1 MECVTARA
9 AGTIRD
15 IMRDLSRAIR
25 MTTWAAGALALLAAV
40 PASAQGKLEARY
52 EVTLAGLPI
61 GTGSWMVDVSDTH
74 YLAAASG
81 KTTGLLRV
89 FTGGQGTSAARG
101 TLTSAGAPLN
111 AIYAATITTR
121 DKSDEVR
128 LTINRGD
135 VKDTRLDPPRDKD
148 PERIPIEPAH
158 ERGILDPMTA
168 SLLRAPEAGDPMQ
181 PATCAHTLAIFD
193 GRLRYDLKL
202 AYKRVEQV
210 KTAKG
215 YAGPALVCSV
225 NFTPIA
231 GYIPSRYAI
240 KYIARLKDMEVW
252 FAPIAG
258 TRVLVPIHAQGPT
271 PIGQVVLQATQFVS
285 TVVPTRASAK

>member
-1 MECVTARA
+1 M
-9 AGTIRD
+9 
-15 IMRDLSRAIR
+15 
-25 MTTWAAGALALLAAV
+25 TWAGGALALTVAA

-81 KTTGLLRV
+81 ATTGLLRV

-101 TLTSAGAPLN
+101 TLTNGGLPLS

-128 LTINRGD
+128 LTINHGD
-135 VKDTRLDPPRDKD
+135 VKDSRLEPPRDKD
-148 PERIPIEPAH
+148 PERIPIKPAH
-158 ERGILDPMTA
+158 EHGILDPMTA
-168 SLLRAPEAGDPMQ
+168 SLLRAPNAADPMA
-181 PATCAHTLAIFD
+181 PASCDRTLAIFD

-202 AYKRVEQV
+202 AYKRIEQV
-210 KTAKG
+210 KTHKG

-240 KYIARLKDMEVW
+240 KYIAKLKDMEVW

-258 TRVLVPIHAQGPT
+258 THVLVPIHAQGPT
-271 PIGQVVLQATQFVS
+271 PIGPVVLQATQFVS
-285 TVVPTRASAK
+285 TVVPTRASSTK

>member
-1 MECVTARA
+1 MRA
-9 AGTIRD
+9 LG
-15 IMRDLSRAIR
+15 RAITA
-25 MTTWAAGALALLAAV
+25 MTWAGGVLALAATA
-40 PASAQGKLEARY
+40 PALAQGKLEARY

-81 KTTGLLRV
+81 ATTGLLRV

-101 TLTSAGAPLN
+101 TLTNGGVPLSS
-111 AIYAATITTR
+111 IYASTITTR
-121 DKSDEVR
+121 DKSDEIR
-128 LTINRGD
+128 LTINHGD

-148 PERIPIEPAH
+148 PERIPITPAH
-158 ERGILDPMTA
+158 EHGILDPMTA
-168 SLLRAPEAGDPMQ
+168 SLLRAPDAANPMA
-181 PATCAHTLAIFD
+181 PTTCDRTLAIFD

-202 AYKRVEQV
+202 GYKRVEQV
-210 KTAKG
+210 KTDKG

-240 KYIARLKDMEVW
+240 KYIAKLKDMEVW

-258 TRVLVPIHAQGPT
+258 TNVLVPIHAQGPT
-271 PIGQVVLQATQFVS
+271 PIGPVVLKATQFVS
-285 TVVPTRASAK
+285 TVMPTRASATK

>member
-1 MECVTARA
+1 MMIW
-9 AGTIRD
+9 AGG
-15 IMRDLSRAIR
+15 AV
-25 MTTWAAGALALLAAV
+25 ALAAAA

-61 GTGSWMVDVSDTH
+61 GAGSWMIDISDNH

-81 KTTGLLRV
+81 ATTGLLRV

-101 TLTSAGAPLN
+101 TLTSGGVPLS

-121 DKSDEVR
+121 EKSDEVR
-128 LTINRGD
+128 LTINHGD
-135 VKDTRLDPPRDKD
+135 VKDSRLEPPRDKD
-148 PERIPIEPAH
+148 PERIPITPAH
-158 ERGILDPMTA
+158 QRGILDPMTA
-168 SLLRAPEAGDPMQ
+168 SLLRTPDSGDPMG
-181 PATCAHTLAIFD
+181 PATCSRTLAIFD

-202 AYKRVEQV
+202 AYKRIEQV
-210 KTAKG
+210 KTDKG

-225 NFTPIA
+225 TFTPIA

-258 TRVLVPIHAQGPT
+258 THVLVPIHAQGPT
-271 PIGQVVLQATQFVS
+271 PIGPVVLQATQFIA
-285 TVVPTRASAK
+285 TMVPTRASATK

>member
-1 MECVTARA
+1 MQAL
-9 AGTIRD
+9 G
-15 IMRDLSRAIR
+15 RAIR
-25 MTTWAAGALALLAAV
+25 AMIWASGALALALGA
-40 PASAQGKLEARY
+40 PALAQGKLEARY

-81 KTTGLLRV
+81 ATTGLLRV

-101 TLTSAGAPLN
+101 TLNSGGVPLT

-121 DKSDEVR
+121 DKSDEIR
-128 LTINRGD
+128 LTINHGD

-148 PERIPIEPAH
+148 PERIPITPAH
-158 ERGILDPMTA
+158 EHGILDPMTA
-168 SLLRAPEAGDPMQ
+168 SLLRAPNASDPMA
-181 PATCAHTLAIFD
+181 PANCDRTLAIFD

-202 AYKRVEQV
+202 AYKRVEHV
-210 KTAKG
+210 KTDKG

-225 NFTPIA
+225 NFKPIA

-240 KYIARLKDMEVW
+240 KYIAKLKDMEVW

-258 TRVLVPIHAQGPT
+258 THVLVPIHAQGPT
-271 PIGQVVLQATQFVS
+271 PIGQVVLKATQFVS
-285 TVVPTRASAK
+285 TVMPTRASSAK

>member
-1 MECVTARA
+1 MRASSKTIWTAIW
-9 AGTIRD
+9 T
-15 IMRDLSRAIR
+15 S
-25 MTTWAAGALALLAAV
+25 GALALAAAA
-40 PASAQGKLEARY
+40 PAAAQGKLEARY

-61 GTGSWMVDVSDTH
+61 GSGSWMVDVNDTH

-81 KTTGLLRV
+81 ATTGLLRV

-101 TLTSAGAPLN
+101 TLTNGGFPLS

-135 VKDTRLDPPRDKD
+135 VKDSRLEPPRDKD
-148 PERIPIEPAH
+148 QDRIPITPAH

-168 SLLRAPEAGDPMQ
+168 SLLRAPEGGDPMG
-181 PATCAHTLAIFD
+181 PATCSRTLAIFD

-202 AYKRVEQV
+202 AYKRIEQV
-210 KTAKG
+210 KTDKG

-225 NFTPIA
+225 GFRPIA

-240 KYIARLKDMEVW
+240 KYIAKLKDIEVW

-258 TRVLVPIHAQGPT
+258 THVLVPIHAQGPT
-271 PIGQVVLQATQFVS
+271 PIGPVVLQATQFVS
-285 TVVPTRASAK
+285 TVVPTRASSTK

>member
-1 MECVTARA
+1 MLIVTA
-9 AGTIRD
+9 GVVT
-15 IMRDLSRAIR
+15 
-25 MTTWAAGALALLAAV
+25 LAAAV

-61 GTGSWMVDVSDTH
+61 GTGSWMIDISDTH

-81 KTTGLLRV
+81 ATTGLLRV
-89 FTGGQGTSAARG
+89 FTGGQGTTAARG
-101 TLTSAGAPLN
+101 TLTGAGAPLS

-121 DKSDEVR
+121 EKSDEVR
-128 LTINRGD
+128 LTINHGD
-135 VKDTRLDPPRDKD
+135 VKDSRIEPPVDKD
-148 PERIPIEPAH
+148 PERIPLTPAH

-168 SLLRAPEAGDPMQ
+168 SLLRAPDAGNPMQ
-181 PATCAHTLAIFD
+181 PATCARTLAIFD

-210 KTAKG
+210 KADKG
-215 YAGPALVCSV
+215 YDGPALVCSV

-240 KYIARLKDMEVW
+240 KYIAKLKDIEVW

-258 TRVLVPIHAQGPT
+258 THVLVPIHAVGPT
-271 PIGQVVLQATQFVS
+271 PIGPVVLKATQFVS
-285 TVVPTRASAK
+285 TVTPTRASSTK

>member
-1 MECVTARA
+1 MTIWELMRA
-9 AGTIRD
+9 LGKTIRT
-15 IMRDLSRAIR
+15 MR
-25 MTTWAAGALALLAAV
+25 WAGGALALAAAV

-61 GTGSWMVDVSDTH
+61 GTGSWMVDVNDTH

-81 KTTGLLRV
+81 ATTGLLRV

-101 TLTSAGAPLN
+101 TLTSGGIPLSS
-111 AIYAATITTR
+111 IYAATITTR
-121 DKSDEVR
+121 QKSDEVR
-128 LTINRGD
+128 LTINHGD
-135 VKDTRLDPPRDKD
+135 VKDTRLEPPRDKD
-148 PERIPIEPAH
+148 PERVPITPAH

-168 SLLRAPEAGDPMQ
+168 SLLRAPDAANPMA
-181 PATCAHTLAIFD
+181 PATCDRTLAIFD

-202 AYKRVEQV
+202 AYKRIEQV
-210 KTAKG
+210 KTDKG

-240 KYIARLKDMEVW
+240 KYIAKLKDMEVW
-252 FAPIAG
+252 FAPITG
-258 TRVLVPIHAQGPT
+258 THVLVPIHAQGPT
-271 PIGQVVLQATQFVS
+271 PIGPVVLQATQFVS
-285 TVVPTRASAK
+285 TVTPTRASSTK